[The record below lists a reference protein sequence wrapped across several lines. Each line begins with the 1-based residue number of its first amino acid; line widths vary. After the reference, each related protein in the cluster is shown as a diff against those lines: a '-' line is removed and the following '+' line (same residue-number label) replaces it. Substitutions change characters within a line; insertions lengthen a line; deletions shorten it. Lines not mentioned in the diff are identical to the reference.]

1 MVRSWLM
8 ESRFASWWYVAIHQ
22 GFFVRPFSPSPYYF
36 LSLLFNKRFRI
47 GTLLGS
53 HLKAPPPFHSLPS
66 FVDVGTNGAVGEG
79 WSRALFIGRGK
90 GGGGGGGGGGHK
102 WLESKAAVLKV
113 SHLFHWPGF
122 EAALYATG
130 STLSSRLGNSRG
142 RVIPPPS
149 SPVPRNTG
157 DRHPGSRLVLFY
169 YGCPSLLFQAPK
181 PGVLCY
187 REEGRVTIRITR
199 EIFLGLE
206 IFASI
211 S

>member
-1 MVRSWLM
+1 MILGGEVLTNGITLCLLVIRGHPP
-8 ESRFASWWYVAIHQ
+8 RIF
-22 GFFVRPFSPSPYYF
+22 RPSFPSLP
-36 LSLLFNKRFRI
+36 LLLSSLLFNKRFRI

-90 GGGGGGGGGGHK
+90 GGGRGGHK

-149 SPVPRNTG
+149 SPAPRNTG

>member
-1 MVRSWLM
+1 M
-8 ESRFASWWYVAIHQ
+8 AIHQ
-22 GFFVRPFSPSPYYF
+22 GFFVRPFPPSPYYF

-181 PGVLCY
+181 PGVFVL
-187 REEGRVTIRITR
+187 
-199 EIFLGLE
+199 
-206 IFASI
+206 S
-211 S
+211 

>member
-1 MVRSWLM
+1 M

-22 GFFVRPFSPSPYYF
+22 GFFVRPFPPSPYYF

-90 GGGGGGGGGGHK
+90 GEGEGEGEGDTSG
-102 WLESKAAVLKV
+102 WKARRQCWKYHICFIGPVLRQ
-113 SHLFHWPGF
+113 HCTRQG
-122 EAALYATG
+122 ALYPVAWETVGAVSSPLPPPPPRGTRVTATRDHDWY
-130 STLSSRLGNSRG
+130 SFIMAAPACCSRL
-142 RVIPPPS
+142 
-149 SPVPRNTG
+149 
-157 DRHPGSRLVLFY
+157 
-169 YGCPSLLFQAPK
+169 PSLVFS
-181 PGVLCY
+181 CY
-187 REEGRVTIRITR
+187 REESRVTIRITR

>member
-1 MVRSWLM
+1 M
-8 ESRFASWWYVAIHQ
+8 AIHQ

-149 SPVPRNTG
+149 SPAPRNTG

>member
-1 MVRSWLM
+1 M
-8 ESRFASWWYVAIHQ
+8 AIHQ
-22 GFFVRPFSPSPYYF
+22 GFFVRPFPPSPYYF

-113 SHLFHWPGF
+113 SHLFYWPGF

-142 RVIPPPS
+142 RVIPPPL
-149 SPVPRNTG
+149 PPPPPRGTRVTATR
-157 DRHPGSRLVLFY
+157 DHDWYSFIMAAPACCSRL
-169 YGCPSLLFQAPK
+169 PSLVFS
-181 PGVLCY
+181 CY